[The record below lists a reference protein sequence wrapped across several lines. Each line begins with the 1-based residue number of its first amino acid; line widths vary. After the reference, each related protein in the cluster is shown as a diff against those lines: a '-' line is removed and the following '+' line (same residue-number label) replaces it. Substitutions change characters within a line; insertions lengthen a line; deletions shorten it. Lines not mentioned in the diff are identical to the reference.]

1 MKKVVKKLNRA
12 LSVLLAAALVVG
24 SVPETGLVAN
34 ATELEE
40 TQEYESTEP
49 AADTPSDADDENADT
64 ASTPAAD
71 QDSDDLVDDADA
83 EDAIQPAAEE
93 SADNS
98 QDNGDENT
106 DTDNDSSANT
116 DENKEEGGED
126 TDVEDAIQPA
136 DVNNEAQ
143 ATEEAEY
150 NAEPDAAMKH
160 AVKLGTAENAKVY
173 YTIASDAQVK
183 PDKDSKG
190 TALTASNVDVEE
202 GNVVFLYVEP
212 DTGYDFIETDPVK
225 NGDTA
230 ISGERVADTKAM
242 LYTLNSLTD
251 DATINVEVEAEKYT
265 VTDEAGA
272 VAVVTLPTED
282 EGKATFNQ
290 SYTFHVK
297 ATENY
302 QEDSLVVTAY
312 KADENN
318 EKGAEIP
325 LTKGEP
331 DQTNGTKYT
340 IAAKDVTGDIIITA
354 KASKEAANIT
364 YTVTVDGKTLPEE
377 EYGTVFEEWALP
389 ATVEKGEKEFNITL
403 DAETFVPTDEPYTY
417 ADYTVNNVK
426 IGNVEFI
433 QNGNSWAYTV
443 PDDGVIT
450 DDVAVTITVSSKNYR
465 AREIS
470 VKQSTGNIR
479 INL

>member
-225 NGDTA
+225 
-230 ISGERVADTKAM
+230 K
-242 LYTLNSLTD
+242 
-251 DATINVEVEAEKYT
+251 
-265 VTDEAGA
+265 
-272 VAVVTLPTED
+272 
-282 EGKATFNQ
+282 
-290 SYTFHVK
+290 
-297 ATENY
+297 
-302 QEDSLVVTAY
+302 
-312 KADENN
+312 
-318 EKGAEIP
+318 
-325 LTKGEP
+325 
-331 DQTNGTKYT
+331 
-340 IAAKDVTGDIIITA
+340 
-354 KASKEAANIT
+354 
-364 YTVTVDGKTLPEE
+364 
-377 EYGTVFEEWALP
+377 W
-389 ATVEKGEKEFNITL
+389 
-403 DAETFVPTDEPYTY
+403 
-417 ADYTVNNVK
+417 
-426 IGNVEFI
+426 
-433 QNGNSWAYTV
+433 
-443 PDDGVIT
+443 
-450 DDVAVTITVSSKNYR
+450 
-465 AREIS
+465 
-470 VKQSTGNIR
+470 
-479 INL
+479 